1 MESKSIPTQ
10 LFWLRNSDLY
20 QYQSDIDD
28 SLHQFEIDELKF
40 YSNLEAI
47 QSAEESN
54 DHGR

>member
-28 SLHQFEIDELKF
+28 SHQQFEIDELKF